1 VRSAEVKG
9 MIYRLFQALSCLWSP
24 SSTILC
30 IVANNLVCSSY
41 VEPLAICT
49 IVTNAI
55 GDCVVGEG
63 EYTVESTSLNQTTL
77 SVVES
82 TIIDCVIS
90 TTQTYV
96 EALKK
101 QGKFD
106 ADAQKIAFTKTYTNV
121 MAILNKDAKK
131 YLEEAIGDL
140 ETYVYNK
147 IEAEV
152 NLTK

>member
-1 VRSAEVKG
+1 MDWMMILSQLFEIVIFPLLAVGTVYLISLIKVKIQELKQKKDSEMYTKYLG
-9 MIYRLFQALSCLWSP
+9 MLE
-24 SSTILC
+24 T
-30 IVANNLVCSSY
+30 
-41 VEPLAICT
+41 
-49 IVTNAI
+49 
-55 GDCVVGEG
+55 
-63 EYTVESTSLNQTTL
+63 
-77 SVVES
+77 
-82 TIIDCVIS
+82 TIIDCVIA

-121 MAILNKDAKK
+121 MTILNKDAKK

>member
-1 VRSAEVKG
+1 MDWM
-9 MIYRLFQALSCLWSP
+9 MILSQLFE
-24 SSTILC
+24 
-30 IVANNLVCSSY
+30 IVIFPL
-41 VEPLAICT
+41 LAI
-49 IVTNAI
+49 
-55 GDCVVGEG
+55 G
-63 EYTVESTSLNQTTL
+63 TVYLISLIKVKIQELKQAKDDAMYNKYLTML
-77 SVVES
+77 ES

>member
-1 VRSAEVKG
+1 MDWM
-9 MIYRLFQALSCLWSP
+9 MILSQLFE
-24 SSTILC
+24 
-30 IVANNLVCSSY
+30 IVIFPL
-41 VEPLAICT
+41 LAIGT
-49 IVTNAI
+49 VYLISLIKVKIQELKQKKDN
-55 GDCVVGEG
+55 EM
-63 EYTVESTSLNQTTL
+63 YTKYLGMLET
-77 SVVES
+77 

-106 ADAQKIAFTKTYTNV
+106 ADAQKVAFTKTYTNV

>member
-1 VRSAEVKG
+1 MDWMTIIAQLFEIVIFPLLG
-9 MIYRLFQALSCLWSP
+9 IGTIYLIALIKAKIQELKQKKNDELYLKYF
-24 SSTILC
+24 TML
-30 IVANNLVCSSY
+30 
-41 VEPLAICT
+41 ET
-49 IVTNAI
+49 
-55 GDCVVGEG
+55 
-63 EYTVESTSLNQTTL
+63 
-77 SVVES
+77 
-82 TIIDCVIS
+82 TIIDCVLS

-101 QGKFD
+101 EGKFD
-106 ADAQKIAFTKTYTNV
+106 ANAQKIAFTKTYTNV

-152 NLTK
+152 KLTK

>member
-1 VRSAEVKG
+1 MDWMNILAQLFEVV
-9 MIYRLFQALSCLWSP
+9 IFPL
-24 SSTILC
+24 
-30 IVANNLVCSSY
+30 
-41 VEPLAICT
+41 LAI
-49 IVTNAI
+49 
-55 GDCVVGEG
+55 G
-63 EYTVESTSLNQTTL
+63 TVYLISLIKVKIQELKQAKDDALYSKYLTML
-77 SVVES
+77 ES

>member
-1 VRSAEVKG
+1 MDWMMILSQLFEIVIFPLLAVGTVYLISLIKVKIQELKQKKDSEMYTKYLG
-9 MIYRLFQALSCLWSP
+9 MLE
-24 SSTILC
+24 T
-30 IVANNLVCSSY
+30 
-41 VEPLAICT
+41 
-49 IVTNAI
+49 
-55 GDCVVGEG
+55 
-63 EYTVESTSLNQTTL
+63 
-77 SVVES
+77 
-82 TIIDCVIS
+82 TIIDCVLS

-121 MAILNKDAKK
+121 MTILNKDAKK

>member
-1 VRSAEVKG
+1 
-9 MIYRLFQALSCLWSP
+9 MNWMNILTQLFE
-24 SSTILC
+24 
-30 IVANNLVCSSY
+30 IVIFPL
-41 VEPLAICT
+41 LAI
-49 IVTNAI
+49 
-55 GDCVVGEG
+55 G
-63 EYTVESTSLNQTTL
+63 TVYLISLIKVKIQELKQKKDNEMYAKYLGMLET
-77 SVVES
+77 

-101 QGKFD
+101 EGKFD
-106 ADAQKIAFTKTYTNV
+106 ANAQKIAFTKTYTNV

>member
-1 VRSAEVKG
+1 MDWM
-9 MIYRLFQALSCLWSP
+9 MILSQLFE
-24 SSTILC
+24 
-30 IVANNLVCSSY
+30 IVIFPL
-41 VEPLAICT
+41 LAI
-49 IVTNAI
+49 
-55 GDCVVGEG
+55 G
-63 EYTVESTSLNQTTL
+63 TVYLISLIKVKIQELKQKKDNEMYNKYLTML
-77 SVVES
+77 ES

>member
-1 VRSAEVKG
+1 MNWM
-9 MIYRLFQALSCLWSP
+9 MILSQLFE
-24 SSTILC
+24 
-30 IVANNLVCSSY
+30 IVIFPL
-41 VEPLAICT
+41 LAI
-49 IVTNAI
+49 
-55 GDCVVGEG
+55 G
-63 EYTVESTSLNQTTL
+63 TVYLISLIKVKIQELKQKKDNEMYVKYLGMLET
-77 SVVES
+77 

-101 QGKFD
+101 EGKFD
-106 ADAQKIAFTKTYTNV
+106 ANAQKIAFTKTYTNV

>member
-1 VRSAEVKG
+1 
-9 MIYRLFQALSCLWSP
+9 MNWMNILTQLFE
-24 SSTILC
+24 
-30 IVANNLVCSSY
+30 IVIFPL
-41 VEPLAICT
+41 LAI
-49 IVTNAI
+49 
-55 GDCVVGEG
+55 G
-63 EYTVESTSLNQTTL
+63 TVYLISLIKVKIQELKQKKDNEMYAKYLGMLET
-77 SVVES
+77 
-82 TIIDCVIS
+82 TIINCVIS

-101 QGKFD
+101 EGKFD
-106 ADAQKIAFTKTYTNV
+106 ANAQKIAFTKTYTNV
-121 MAILNKDAKK
+121 MTILNKDAKK

>member
-1 VRSAEVKG
+1 MDWM
-9 MIYRLFQALSCLWSP
+9 MILSQLFE
-24 SSTILC
+24 
-30 IVANNLVCSSY
+30 IVIFPL
-41 VEPLAICT
+41 LAIGT
-49 IVTNAI
+49 VYLISLIKVKIQELKQKKDN
-55 GDCVVGEG
+55 EM
-63 EYTVESTSLNQTTL
+63 YTKYLGML
-77 SVVES
+77 ES

-96 EALKK
+96 ESLKK

>member
-1 VRSAEVKG
+1 MDWMSILAQ
-9 MIYRLFQALSCLWSP
+9 LFE
-24 SSTILC
+24 
-30 IVANNLVCSSY
+30 IVIFPL
-41 VEPLAICT
+41 LAI
-49 IVTNAI
+49 
-55 GDCVVGEG
+55 G
-63 EYTVESTSLNQTTL
+63 TVYLISLIKVKIQELKQKKDDAMYDKYL
-77 SVVES
+77 SMLES

-131 YLEEAIGDL
+131 YLEDGMNTGYAPHANGFFNKTKVDKGVDQVEQRQNYDYTDNIK
-140 ETYVYNK
+140 EQVY
-147 IEAEV
+147 
-152 NLTK
+152 

>member
-1 VRSAEVKG
+1 MDWM
-9 MIYRLFQALSCLWSP
+9 MILSQLFE
-24 SSTILC
+24 
-30 IVANNLVCSSY
+30 IVIFPL
-41 VEPLAICT
+41 LAI
-49 IVTNAI
+49 
-55 GDCVVGEG
+55 G
-63 EYTVESTSLNQTTL
+63 TVYLISLIKVKIQELKQKKDSELYVKYLGMLET
-77 SVVES
+77 
-82 TIIDCVIS
+82 TIIDCVLS

-101 QGKFD
+101 EGKFD
-106 ADAQKIAFTKTYTNV
+106 ANAQKIAFTKTYTNV

-152 NLTK
+152 KLTK